1 LRCIDD
7 VQQVSALFLA
17 AWQKENPQVTVS
29 LGDSVPASQ
38 APALQGATTM
48 QMS

>member
-1 LRCIDD
+1 
-7 VQQVSALFLA
+7 
-17 AWQKENPQVTVS
+17 VTVS
-29 LGDSVPASQ
+29 LGDSIPASQ